1 MRSMTDKLNANDDA
15 EVEYLGEFSD
25 IPEEKTEKPHGIFR
39 QIWGYITGTLFML
52 LIAAAA
58 FGVSYPI
65 ISFLMSSKDLQ

>member
-1 MRSMTDKLNANDDA
+1 MTDAFNVNDDP

-25 IPEEKTEKPHGIFR
+25 IPDEKAEKPRGVFR

-58 FGVSYPI
+58 FGISYPI